1 MLGIIHASLS
11 TLCSS
16 QGEMEMSWTEHGI
29 DREMG
34 EDVRSFDLVS
44 YVFLGMFVTGLD
56 DLMACSMWAIIG

>member
-1 MLGIIHASLS
+1 
-11 TLCSS
+11 
-16 QGEMEMSWTEHGI
+16 MSWTEHGI